1 MIGLSYYW
9 SIFELIVFK
18 LCCSN
23 KLAHQ
28 KPYFKLNIYRYAV
41 LRPSIELIERNNQ
54 TSVKVYQYSPRCK
67 HVSASWFFFYT
78 SLAKTRKI
86 TTFCKHTSSK
96 KKTTHFFK
104 NRQFHARLPM

>member
-41 LRPSIELIERNNQ
+41 RALN
-54 TSVKVYQYSPRCK
+54 
-67 HVSASWFFFYT
+67 
-78 SLAKTRKI
+78 
-86 TTFCKHTSSK
+86 
-96 KKTTHFFK
+96 
-104 NRQFHARLPM
+104 